1 MQDLAALSALTF
13 GAQAFVTLF
22 VILDPPGAAPIFLGL
37 AAGKSVKEQ
46 RKLAWQAAFVSL
58 FVIVTFAL
66 FGNALLAYLNIS
78 LAALQGAGG
87 ILLLITGLGLLTGS
101 LVESESAASQNI
113 ALVPLG
119 TPLLAGPGA
128 IVTTMLYVQK
138 ANNGEQLTALALAI
152 IAVHLI
158 IGITFMFSTKIL
170 SVIKDSGV
178 TLLARIAGLLLS
190 AIAVEMIVSAI
201 KSFFSIS

>member
-66 FGNALLAYLNIS
+66 FGNALLDYLNIS

-113 ALVPLG
+113 ALVPL
-119 TPLLAGPGA
+119 
-128 IVTTMLYVQK
+128 
-138 ANNGEQLTALALAI
+138 TALALAI
-152 IAVHLI
+152 VAVHLI

>member
-1 MQDLAALSALTF
+1 
-13 GAQAFVTLF
+13 
-22 VILDPPGAAPIFLGL
+22 
-37 AAGKSVKEQ
+37 
-46 RKLAWQAAFVSL
+46 
-58 FVIVTFAL
+58 
-66 FGNALLAYLNIS
+66 
-78 LAALQGAGG
+78 
-87 ILLLITGLGLLTGS
+87 
-101 LVESESAASQNI
+101 
-113 ALVPLG
+113 
-119 TPLLAGPGA
+119 
-128 IVTTMLYVQK
+128 MLYVQK